1 MIRRVSFFKNDN
13 GTDPIQLFIEIN
25 KILNAPD
32 KEEVKNEKDSDIY
45 KAEYR

>member
-1 MIRRVSFFKNDN
+1 MTYRTSFFKNDN

-32 KEEVKNEKDSDIY
+32 EEEVKNEKNSDIY